1 MDSEIF
7 KNKLSEIRGFLK
19 GKEIILQIND
29 GKTKSKIEVYSSLK
43 EFGLKFLK
51 LHQEGAGFHFSIIA
65 NDYVEKVIDRRKP
78 IEYYTKHGVWTKIKI
93 AVTLK

>member
-7 KNKLSEIRGFLK
+7 KNKLSDIRDFLK
-19 GKEIILQIND
+19 GKQIVLQINN
-29 GKTKSKIEVYSSLK
+29 GKSKSEIESYDSLK

-51 LHQEGAGFHFSIIA
+51 LHKQGAGFHFSIIA
-65 NDYVEKVIDRRKP
+65 NDYIEKVIDRRRP
-78 IEYYTKHGVWTKIKI
+78 IEYYAKNGVWTKIKI